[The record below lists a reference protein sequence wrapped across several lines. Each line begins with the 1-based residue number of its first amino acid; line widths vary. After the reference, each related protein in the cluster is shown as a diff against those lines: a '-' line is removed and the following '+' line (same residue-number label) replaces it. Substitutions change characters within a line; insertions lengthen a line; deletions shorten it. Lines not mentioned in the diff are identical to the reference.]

1 MMNGCLLLAI
11 HLWIEE
17 WEGESLY
24 DEWMFAISNPFMD
37 RGMGARIAMARQ
49 KIGVKLIWP
58 EKRKIDN
65 SIELNLF
72 ESRVGN
78 SETFSSYFF
87 NMVAFGFF
95 FQLEVC
101 RLSVGLL

>member
-1 MMNGCLLLAI
+1 MNSTVI
-11 HLWIEE
+11 TSPII
-17 WEGESLY
+17 EGEQKVT
-24 DEWMFAISNPFMD
+24 
-37 RGMGARIAMARQ
+37 RHGMQ
-49 KIGVKLIWP
+49 IGVKLIWP
-58 EKRKIDN
+58 ENRKIDN

-87 NMVAFGFF
+87 KMVAFGFF